1 MADGKSCTDQ
11 LDQAYTVTL
20 IRGTCGIDAIEN
32 QGSWRATTQGS
43 SRSLTCLSAAGILIN
58 YIMAIES
65 QHQPENVGESV
76 SCITEDEDVPAVSA
90 GTAAK
95 KDLRSHFYLRAAS
108 RNPGSSSANRS
119 IVRGG
124 TGQTTRAARRT
135 APEQVSNPQP
145 PISRPCALIT
155 ALSRQCHRP
164 YGARCR
170 LAVGAA
176 RAAAGSGWFDSEG
189 PSGSQRSVSCRHRTA
204 SQKRCRLIHSPKCRP
219 SPVSR

>member
-76 SCITEDEDVPAVSA
+76 SCITEDEDL
-90 GTAAK
+90 
-95 KDLRSHFYLRAAS
+95 D
-108 RNPGSSSANRS
+108 GSKWS
-119 IVRGG
+119 
-124 TGQTTRAARRT
+124 
-135 APEQVSNPQP
+135 
-145 PISRPCALIT
+145 T
-155 ALSRQCHRP
+155 ALTVLSPVVEVNSAPSIYLSNEGNEFDKRSYHSDYYSGNCNPEETWLQR
-164 YGARCR
+164 GAEDF
-170 LAVGAA
+170 LWA
-176 RAAAGSGWFDSEG
+176 
-189 PSGSQRSVSCRHRTA
+189 PM
-204 SQKRCRLIHSPKCRP
+204 P
-219 SPVSR
+219 SPAAFEVQFHDK

>member
-1 MADGKSCTDQ
+1 MTRRGDSSGP
-11 LDQAYTVTL
+11 LDLKAGARAAQRLRAAAQR
-20 IRGTCGIDAIEN
+20 RGTRYLGWVGGWA
-32 QGSWRATTQGS
+32 SAT
-43 SRSLTCLSAAGILIN
+43 
-58 YIMAIES
+58 
-65 QHQPENVGESV
+65 
-76 SCITEDEDVPAVSA
+76 VPAVSA

-145 PISRPCALIT
+145 PISRPCALTT